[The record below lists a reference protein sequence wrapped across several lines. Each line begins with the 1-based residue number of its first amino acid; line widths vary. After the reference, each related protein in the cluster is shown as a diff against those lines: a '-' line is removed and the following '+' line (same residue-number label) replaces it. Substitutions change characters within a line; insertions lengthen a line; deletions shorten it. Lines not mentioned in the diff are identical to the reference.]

1 MSDGIHASTKH
12 YDPTSGAKSD
22 NPWAA
27 NVPKQHGNSVLGGAK
42 VTERIDSLRIPKPDT
57 QDAKSSDCMVSLSS
71 GVAGAGT
78 IFETAATPLPFGN
91 SLHRVVHWL
100 RAAFCGKVLQSN
112 QLLLHEKRC
121 SVVCADAE
129 YSFCC
134 EVGQFC
140 TTSKG
145 IPVCTAS
152 TPECAIVCADAE
164 YSFCCE
170 VGQFCTTSNGIPV
183 CTASTSSG
191 YQAFPSTTSTST
203 DVNPISSSQTKPL
216 SSATTSSTLTPTMAT
231 STTSA
236 FPTQLPTHQSS
247 STASNTQPSTT
258 TSSLSSSS
266 ILSSSVTSSSSS
278 SSKGSITPT
287 PTPTPTP
294 TLESGG
300 HHFDAN
306 LFVAI
311 IVPIIIAVITII
323 TAVYVKR
330 TRRLMNRYIFCCLK
344 CDEEGEEDHEHER
357 EAHQMRNLPNSRI

>member
-1 MSDGIHASTKH
+1 MISLN
-12 YDPTSGAKSD
+12 PGA
-22 NPWAA
+22 
-27 NVPKQHGNSVLGGAK
+27 
-42 VTERIDSLRIPKPDT
+42 
-57 QDAKSSDCMVSLSS
+57 
-71 GVAGAGT
+71 AGAGT
-78 IFETAATPLPFGN
+78 IVEAAATPLPFGN
-91 SLHRVVHWL
+91 SLHHVVRWL
-100 RAAFCGKVLQSN
+100 RAAFCGKVPQPN

-129 YSFCC
+129 NSFCC
-134 EVGQFC
+134 EVGQIC

-152 TPECAIVCADAE
+152 TPQCAIVCANAE
-164 YSFCCE
+164 ISFCCE

-183 CTASTSSG
+183 CTTSTSSE
-191 YQAFPSTTSTST
+191 YQAFPSTTSIST
-203 DVNPISSSQTKPL
+203 DGNPISSSQTKPL
-216 SSATTSSTLTPTMAT
+216 SSAATSSTLTPTVAT
-231 STTSA
+231 PTTSA

-247 STASNTQPSTT
+247 STASNTQTST

-266 ILSSSVTSSSSS
+266 ILSSSATSSSSS
-278 SSKGSITPT
+278 SSTSSITPT
-287 PTPTPTP
+287 PTPTPV
-294 TLESGG
+294 SGG

-306 LFVAI
+306 LFAAI

-330 TRRLMNRYIFCCLK
+330 THRLMNRYIFCCLK